1 MSISRL
7 PVFPVFPSSRLPV
20 FPSSRL
26 PDYHPAMPTHT
37 EEHKVSGEGLV
48 AKVKELVREGN
59 VRRVRVKNDEG
70 RVLFEFPLTVGVV
83 GVALMPVWVA
93 LGAVAALA
101 ADYTVEIERKA

>member
-1 MSISRL
+1 
-7 PVFPVFPSSRLPV
+7 
-20 FPSSRL
+20 
-26 PDYHPAMPTHT
+26 MPTHT

>member
-1 MSISRL
+1 
-7 PVFPVFPSSRLPV
+7 
-20 FPSSRL
+20 
-26 PDYHPAMPTHT
+26 MPTHT

-70 RVLFEFPLTVGVV
+70 RVLFEFPLTIGVV

-93 LGAVAALA
+93 LGAIAALA